1 MNRLGAER
9 TWLLYQGG
17 ISFAMALGWTLAP
30 VFFVR
35 DLHMSPLELVLT
47 GTALEVGYFVF
58 EVPTGI
64 VADSYSRRLSVIVG
78 VAIMGVGFL
87 LTGLAPGVALVI
99 AAAALMGFGWT
110 FRSGAEDAWLA
121 DELGVE
127 NIGPAYQR
135 GAQVGRAAALAGI
148 GLAVALALVGAR
160 LPIVA
165 SGIAMI
171 GLAAALALLMPE
183 TGFQPARRG
192 DLSALG
198 SMTATGRDGV
208 RLIRATPVLVLIVGI
223 TFFQGMSSE
232 GLDRLWEAHFLKN
245 VGVPSLFG
253 LDAVVW
259 FGVIAAASL
268 MIAVA
273 VARPLVPRLSQLDR
287 GGMARVLLGLD
298 AVLIAGMLVFA
309 LAGSFALALGA
320 YLLTRLS
327 RSLGGPVQAA
337 WVNANVESSRI
348 RATVISLTNLGDSVG
363 EWAGGPGLG
372 AIGNVFGI
380 RAALAAGALA
390 LVPSI
395 GLFARAVR
403 HHGSE
408 QALERP
414 MPAATV

>member
-1 MNRLGAER
+1 MRRLGAER

-17 ISFAMALGWTLAP
+17 VSFAMALGWTLAP

-35 DLHMSPLELVLT
+35 DLHLSPLELVLT
-47 GTALEVGYFVF
+47 GTALEVGYFLF

-64 VADSYSRRLSVIVG
+64 VADSYSRRLSVVIGLAVMG
-78 VAIMGVGFL
+78 VAFV
-87 LTGLAPGVALVI
+87 LTGLAPGVVLVI

-121 DELGVE
+121 DELGIE
-127 NIGPAYQR
+127 NIGPSYQR
-135 GAQVGRAAALAGI
+135 GAQVARAAALGGI

-165 SGIAMI
+165 AGIAFVA
-171 GLAAALALLMPE
+171 LAAALALLMPE
-183 TGFQPARRG
+183 TGFEPARRR
-192 DLSALG
+192 DLGAVRSL
-198 SMTATGRDGV
+198 ATTGADGV

-223 TFFQGMSSE
+223 TFFQGMSGE
-232 GLDRLWEAHFLKN
+232 GIDRLWEAHFLKD

-259 FGVIAAASL
+259 FGAIAAASL
-268 MIAVA
+268 VLAFAVA
-273 VARPLVPRLSQLDR
+273 QPLVARLSRLQL
-287 GGMARVLLGLD
+287 GGMARVLLALD
-298 AVLIAGMLVFA
+298 AVLIAGMLAFA
-309 LAGSFALALGA
+309 LAGSFVLALVA
-320 YLLTRLS
+320 YLVTRLV

-348 RATVISLTNLGDSVG
+348 RATVISLTNLGDSTG

-372 AIGNVFGI
+372 VIGNVYGI
-380 RAALAAGALA
+380 RAALAAGAVA

-395 GLFARAVR
+395 ALFSRAVR
-403 HHGSE
+403 HHGE
-408 QALERP
+408 QSAP
-414 MPAATV
+414 DQPVPAATV

>member
-1 MNRLGAER
+1 M
-9 TWLLYQGG
+9 
-17 ISFAMALGWTLAP
+17 SFAMALGWTLAP

-35 DLHMSPLELVLT
+35 DLHMSPLALVLT

-78 VAIMGVGFL
+78 AVVMGVGFV
-87 LTGLAPGVALVI
+87 LTGLAPGVVLVV

-127 NIGPAYQR
+127 NMGRAYQR

-148 GLAVALALVGAR
+148 GLAVGLALVGAR
-160 LPIVA
+160 VPIVA
-165 SGIAMI
+165 AGIAMVA
-171 GLAAALALLMPE
+171 LAAALALLMPE
-183 TGFQPARRG
+183 TGFRPARRG
-192 DLSALG
+192 ELSALR
-198 SMTATGRDGV
+198 SLATTGADGV
-208 RLIRATPVLVLIVGI
+208 RLIRATPVLVLIVAI

-232 GLDRLWEAHFLKN
+232 ALDRLWEAHFLTN

-253 LDAVVW
+253 LDVVVW
-259 FGVIAAASL
+259 FGLIAAASL
-268 MIAVA
+268 VLAFAVA
-273 VARPLVPRLSQLDR
+273 QPLVSRLSTLDR

-298 AVLIAGMLVFA
+298 AVLIAAMLAFA

-320 YLLTRLS
+320 YLVTRLV

-348 RATVISLTNLGDSVG
+348 RATVISLTNLGDSTG

-372 AIGNVFGI
+372 VIGNVFGI
-380 RAALAAGALA
+380 RAALAAGAAVL
-390 LVPSI
+390 LPSI
-395 GLFARAVR
+395 GLFGRAVR
-403 HHGSE
+403 HHGRE

-414 MPAATV
+414 VPATP

>member
-1 MNRLGAER
+1 MRLGAER

-35 DLHMSPLELVLT
+35 DLHLSPLELVLT
-47 GTALEVGYFVF
+47 GTALEVGYFIF

-64 VADSYSRRLSVIVG
+64 VADSYSRRLSVIIG
-78 VAIMGVGFL
+78 VSVMGVGFV

-99 AAAALMGFGWT
+99 AAAGLMGFGWT

-135 GAQVGRAAALAGI
+135 GAQVARVAALGGI
-148 GLAVALALVGAR
+148 GLAVALALVEPR
-160 LPIVA
+160 LPIVVA
-165 SGIAMI
+165 GIVFVAL
-171 GLAAALALLMPE
+171 GAALALLMPE
-183 TGFQPARRG
+183 TGFQPARRS
-192 DLSALG
+192 DLGAMRSL
-198 SMTATGRDGV
+198 ATTGADGV

-223 TFFQGMSSE
+223 TFFQGMSGE
-232 GLDRLWEAHFLKN
+232 GIDRLWEAHFLKN
-245 VGVPSLFG
+245 IGVPSLFG
-253 LDAVVW
+253 LDVVVW

-268 MIAVA
+268 VLAFA
-273 VARPLVPRLSQLDR
+273 VARPLVSRLSGLDR
-287 GGMARVLLGLD
+287 GGMARVLLVLD
-298 AVLIAGMLVFA
+298 AVLIAGMIAFA

-320 YLLTRLS
+320 YLVTRLV

-348 RATVISLTNLGDSVG
+348 RATVISLTNLGDSTG

-372 AIGNVFGI
+372 VIGNVYGI
-380 RAALAAGALA
+380 RAALAAGAIA

-408 QALERP
+408 RALERP
-414 MPAATV
+414 APAVT